1 MKHRMTITRCSG
13 CGGAIADDDGPGKWS
28 HTDSAPSI
36 FRSVHFA
43 QPMPAFTDSRR
54 AADIVM
60 RCELIHL
67 WGDME
72 HARSWAY
79 DKTTRW
85 SGQCEGL
92 GRRILR
98 LTHMVGP
105 VDVRN
110 VPMAFLLSM
119 GEHDGAGY
127 RETAEKI
134 GVPVEWMPHE
144 QEIEWRRQVG
154 VELRLPEF
162 ADETSTF
169 GIMAW

>member
-1 MKHRMTITRCSG
+1 MTITRCQG
-13 CGGAIADDDGPGKWS
+13 CGGAISDDDGPGKWS

-60 RCELIHL
+60 RVELIHL
-67 WGDME
+67 WGDMA

-79 DKTTRW
+79 NKDTRW

-92 GRRILR
+92 GRRILW
-98 LTHMVGP
+98 LTRMVGP
-105 VDVRN
+105 ISWLN
-110 VPMAFLLSM
+110 VPETFLLSI
-119 GEHDGAGY
+119 GEYEGAGY
-127 RETAEKI
+127 RETAERI
-134 GVPVEWMPHE
+134 GVQIEWMPPEHE
-144 QEIEWRRQVG
+144 AETRAGIAREIEAARDR
-154 VELRLPEF
+154 
-162 ADETSTF
+162 F